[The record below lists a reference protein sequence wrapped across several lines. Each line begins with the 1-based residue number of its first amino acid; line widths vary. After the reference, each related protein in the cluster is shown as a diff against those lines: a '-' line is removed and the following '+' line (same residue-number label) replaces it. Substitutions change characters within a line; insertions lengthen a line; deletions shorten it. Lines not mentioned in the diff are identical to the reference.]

1 MFSQDAI
8 HAIVDLFSRRG
19 VMLYHACQL
28 TQFEAY
34 LRAGGL
40 CSEGRLQETDSGAA
54 AGESTARSLGLYL
67 ADPGAPFAR
76 DLQALPALE
85 GPIVFQLK
93 PMALE
98 HAAGLAV
105 CLKPRDTA
113 GYDPGRHS
121 LGAPGDVADLF
132 QYTQEAPLPEKSF
145 LKSPAAIRAAFNCA
159 DAGEPRVYC
168 TPAPGGLP
176 FAQISS
182 VWVDNYLIAKR
193 QLRDWAHALL
203 VHFGHRFSVQRRYS
217 PADIGGLLANEIAA
231 RLLAGVPALA
241 EMAREG
247 SPALRKWAAALAAKG
262 LEQDFE
268 AFARAFREGT
278 LLPIVSSRKSLVAAE
293 ATSGGDPPQIYLPRA
308 KRQLLDRLL
317 EEKIPVAGIARITDL
332 DENLIRAYAARK

>member
-40 CSEGRLQETDSGAA
+40 RSEGPPQETGPGAA
-54 AGESTARSLGLYL
+54 AGESTARPLDFYL
-67 ADPGAPFAR
+67 ADPGAPSAR

-93 PMALE
+93 PTVLE

-105 CLKPRDTA
+105 CLKPRDAA
-113 GYDPGRHS
+113 GFDPGRHS
-121 LGAPGDVADLF
+121 LDDPGDVADLF

-159 DAGEPRVYC
+159 DAGEPRIYC
-168 TPAPGGLP
+168 TPVPGGLP

-182 VWVDNYLIAKR
+182 VWVDNYLIEKR
-193 QLRDWAHALL
+193 QLRDWVHALL

-231 RLLAGVPALA
+231 RLLAGVPGLA

-247 SPALRKWAAALAAKG
+247 SPALRKWAAGLAEKG
-262 LEQDFE
+262 LEQEFE

-278 LLPIVSSRKSLVAAE
+278 LLPIVSGRNSLAAAE
-293 ATSGGDPPQIYLPRA
+293 ATSGDDPSQIYLPRA

-332 DENLIRAYAARK
+332 DENVIRAYAARK